1 MTTYQLHEFDPE
13 KVFTGQINSLEVNSF
28 KYESYSS
35 NTVGQIVIDKNNPI
49 DGKRKFI
56 SLVTKKTSQSKF
68 NQVVD
73 IEFAEFTLKNTGAA
87 LDFLQ
92 AKINSLEL
100 DKAGLASGR
109 NTDKQRIDALNKQI
123 ASLQDQILT
132 TQAITTAAADAAA
145 KTVNKIPDHLNLNE
159 TLKAGSEVNGLPSDR
174 IMSKNRK
181 YVAIIQSD
189 RNLVVYKGEFDER
202 GYALEN
208 TAMDSIWSPNGG
220 YSKNS
225 GDYTLKFYTNGLCA
239 FHFVNGNLADWFWI
253 YQNENADKIGLLS
266 NNAKLIL
273 EDSGRLVITNFSSKV
288 WASK

>member
-1 MTTYQLHEFDPE
+1 MSNYQLHEFDPE

-28 KYESYSS
+28 KYESYGS
-35 NTVGQIVIDKNNPI
+35 NTVGQTVIDKNNPI

-73 IEFAEFTLKNTGAA
+73 IDFAEFTLKNAGAA

-92 AKINSLEL
+92 AKINSLES
-100 DKAGLASGR
+100 DKAGLKSGR
-109 NTDKQRIDALNKQI
+109 DTDKQRIDALNKQI
-123 ASLQDQILT
+123 AALQAQILAMQVT
-132 TQAITTAAADAAA
+132 PAV
-145 KTVNKIPDHLNLNE
+145 VNKIPNHLNANE
-159 TLKAGSEVNGLPSDR
+159 TLKVGPEVNGLPPDR

-189 RNLVVYKGEFDER
+189 RNLVVYSGEFDER

-208 TAMDSIWSPNGG
+208 TAMDSVWAPTDGWSPHTGN
-220 YSKNS
+220 YI
-225 GDYTLKFYTNGLCA
+225 LKFYTNGLCA
-239 FHFVNGNLADWFWI
+239 FQYVDGKLADWFWI
-253 YQNENADKIGLLS
+253 FKSEDSNKKGQLAD
-266 NNAKLIL
+266 NAKLIL
-273 EDSGRLVITNFSSKV
+273 EDSGRLVITNWSSKA